1 MRPHLLDAARVREN
15 WFFAFRHYRVSL
27 PIRSVDVNRCL
38 EVFLGDEDGVATAHI
53 KTTSPVPV
61 APVACRPTTWPP
73 SPAEA

>member
-38 EVFLGDEDGVATAHI
+38 EVFLGTKMV
-53 KTTSPVPV
+53 
-61 APVACRPTTWPP
+61 
-73 SPAEA
+73 